1 MEITNK
7 NKEQVLN
14 HLTQIGAIT
23 LKNQVKEI
31 LEINEKDY
39 LVGSEYG
46 TDKGYGARLFLIKDV
61 KQLIQVKE
69 THSLC
74 GLVAEHEIIIH
85 EDNGMIGMFVL
96 YMMGDDSAIALFLI
110 E

>member
-39 LVGSEYG
+39 PVGSEYG
-46 TDKGYGARLFLIKDV
+46 TDKGYGASLFLIKDG
-61 KQLIQVKE
+61 KPLIQEKE
-69 THSLC
+69 THSLSA
-74 GLVAEHEIIIH
+74 GAAEHEIIIH

-96 YMMGDDSAIALFLI
+96 YMTGDDSAIALFLI

>member
-7 NKEQVLN
+7 NKKQVLN

-23 LKNQVKEI
+23 LKNHVQET
-31 LEINEKDY
+31 LEINEKEY
-39 LVGSEYG
+39 PVGSEYG

-61 KQLIQVKE
+61 KQLIQAKE

-74 GLVAEHEIIIH
+74 GLIAEHEIIIH
-85 EDNGMIGMFVL
+85 EGNGMIGMFAL

>member
-23 LKNQVKEI
+23 LKNHVQET
-31 LEINEKDY
+31 LEINEKEY
-39 LVGSEYG
+39 PVGSEYG

-61 KQLIQVKE
+61 KQLIQAKE

-74 GLVAEHEIIIH
+74 GLIAEHEIIIH
-85 EDNGMIGMFVL
+85 EGNGMIGMFAL

>member
-23 LKNQVKEI
+23 LKNHVQET
-31 LEINEKDY
+31 LEINEKEY
-39 LVGSEYG
+39 PVGSEYG

-61 KQLIQVKE
+61 KQLIQAIE

-74 GLVAEHEIIIH
+74 GLIAEHEIIIH
-85 EDNGMIGMFVL
+85 EGNGMIGMFAL